1 MVGDFLMSG
10 FLPLISLILP
20 LVQKAE
26 IFQKRL
32 AIIVSE
38 VKKRR
43 EYHVSS
49 NAKSD
54 KSLWRQGGRQW
65 SESGN

>member
-1 MVGDFLMSG
+1 MSG

-38 VKKRR
+38 VKDRR
-43 EYHVSS
+43 KDHVSR
-49 NAKSD
+49 NEKS
-54 KSLWRQGGRQW
+54 KQGLW
-65 SESGN
+65 

>member
-1 MVGDFLMSG
+1 MVGDFLTSG
-10 FLPLISLILP
+10 FSPLISLILP

-26 IFQKRL
+26 IFQKQL

-43 EYHVSS
+43 KDHVSR
-49 NAKSD
+49 NEKS
-54 KSLWRQGGRQW
+54 
-65 SESGN
+65 

>member
-1 MVGDFLMSG
+1 MSG

-26 IFQKRL
+26 IFQKIL

-38 VKKRR
+38 VKDRR
-43 EYHVSS
+43 KYHVSR
-49 NAKSD
+49 NKKS
-54 KSLWRQGGRQW
+54 
-65 SESGN
+65 

>member
-10 FLPLISLILP
+10 FLPLIFLILP

-26 IFQKRL
+26 IFKKRL

-38 VKKRR
+38 VKDRR
-43 EYHVSS
+43 KDYVSR
-49 NAKSD
+49 NEKS
-54 KSLWRQGGRQW
+54 
-65 SESGN
+65 

>member
-1 MVGDFLMSG
+1 MSG

-38 VKKRR
+38 VKTG
-43 EYHVSS
+43 ENHVSPS
-49 NAKSD
+49 KKSD
-54 KSLWRQGGRQW
+54 QSLWRQG
-65 SESGN
+65 SS